1 MKSVFLKTLALVFVL
16 TMVCTS
22 VFAVNANGIVI
33 KLQID
38 NPIMTVNSENAEIDP
53 GRGTV
58 PVIVN
63 GRTLV
68 PVRAIIEAMGGA
80 VGWNAEKAEVTLI
93 FKNDTITLAIGSDI
107 AYLNDVQSTLDAIP
121 VVMNER
127 TMLPIR
133 YIAESFKFDVQWD
146 DVLRTITISEQA
158 ENVFMEEPENFHDE
172 LNAYDEPYDEI
183 YDEFYEEEE
192 LEEEEETE

>member
-1 MKSVFLKTLALVFVL
+1 MKAVFLKTLVIAVMLM
-16 TMVCTS
+16 MVCTS
-22 VFAVNANGIVI
+22 VFAVNTNGIVI

-38 NPIMTVNSENAEIDP
+38 NPVMTVNSETEEIDP

-58 PVIVN
+58 PVIIN

-68 PVRAIIEAMGGA
+68 PIRAIIEAMGGT
-80 VGWNAEKAEVTLI
+80 VGWNAETAEVTLN
-93 FKNDTITLAIGSDI
+93 FKNDVIRLTIGLDI
-107 AYLNDVQSTLDAIP
+107 AYLNDEASTLDATP

-146 DVLRTITISEQA
+146 EVQRIITISEKEEKVDDA
-158 ENVFMEEPENFHDE
+158 PLYIEEPEEHDDM
-172 LNAYDEPYDEI
+172 LGYDEYYDE
-183 YDEFYEEEE
+183 YDDEFYED
-192 LEEEEETE
+192 EEEETE